1 MRLSSNHLPIKSKVT
16 LIAAITAALAVF
28 GALVFTAYN
37 SVVEKRDSLVTSTKT
52 LARVVGTNSMAAL
65 AFRDP
70 VNGAEILAALKQEEQ
85 IVSAQLRLPDGNVF
99 ARYSANTPTGLSLA
113 RGIEADQEFFWADAA
128 KTEVLKSTSIAKFRH
143 GYLDVKK
150 VVELDGRLLGY
161 IEVQVETSALYA
173 SIKRQFL
180 ISILTFFIALA
191 VAYVFAGR
199 VAQLISQPVENLAG
213 TMRKV
218 SDERDYSLRMPK
230 GGSDEVG
237 VLINNFNEMLNLIQT
252 RDATLSEAKEAAEAA
267 TRAKSRF
274 LATMSHEIR

>member
-16 LIAAITAALAVF
+16 PIAAITAALAVF

-113 RGIEADQEFFWADAA
+113 RESRRTRSSFGR
-128 KTEVLKSTSIAKFRH
+128 TPLKPR
-143 GYLDVKK
+143 Y
-150 VVELDGRLLGY
+150 
-161 IEVQVETSALYA
+161 
-173 SIKRQFL
+173 
-180 ISILTFFIALA
+180 
-191 VAYVFAGR
+191 
-199 VAQLISQPVENLAG
+199 
-213 TMRKV
+213 
-218 SDERDYSLRMPK
+218 
-230 GGSDEVG
+230 
-237 VLINNFNEMLNLIQT
+237 
-252 RDATLSEAKEAAEAA
+252 
-267 TRAKSRF
+267 
-274 LATMSHEIR
+274 